1 MAAPADEVVTVV
13 MGHAAG
19 FSCADGA
26 EILVHIDMDTI
37 SLDGK
42 GFEGL
47 VNEGDAVSCDQS
59 MIRFD
64 QKVIADVDY
73 INCVVVVVAVSN
85 SAGYGAYLAPG
96 TMPASASL
104 CCAVGAYGQSLSEHV
119 FAMVLSLMKRLPGYR
134 DSQREHA

>member
-1 MAAPADEVVTVV
+1 
-13 MGHAAG
+13 
-19 FSCADGA
+19 
-26 EILVHIDMDTI
+26 
-37 SLDGK
+37 
-42 GFEGL
+42 
-47 VNEGDAVSCDQS
+47 

-64 QKVIADVDY
+64 QKVIADAVY
-73 INCVVVVVAVSN
+73 IGCVVVTVSN

-104 CCAVGAYGQSLSEHV
+104 CCAVGAYGQSVSEHV